1 MRNVMERQQWDN
13 VSAAGLSGA
22 RLQAERE
29 STHSGAFFL
38 ILAAVL
44 IVAANVFAFTSLT
57 SSEPTQAQNAAQ
69 QR

>member
-13 VSAAGLSGA
+13 VSATGLSGA

-29 STHSGAFFL
+29 SSHSGAFFL
-38 ILAAVL
+38 ILAAIL

-57 SSEPTQAQNAAQ
+57 SGEPTQAQASQ

>member
-22 RLQAERE
+22 RLRAERE
-29 STHSGAFFL
+29 STHSGGFFL
-38 ILAAVL
+38 LLAAIL
-44 IVAANVFAFTSLT
+44 IVAANVFAFTSLRSGDT
-57 SSEPTQAQNAAQ
+57 TAHATTQ

>member
-13 VSAAGLSGA
+13 VSATGLSGT

-29 STHSGAFFL
+29 ASHSGAFFL
-38 ILAAVL
+38 ILAAIL

-57 SSEPTQAQNAAQ
+57 ASEPTQAQATQ

>member
-13 VSAAGLSGA
+13 VSATGLSGA
-22 RLQAERE
+22 RLHAERE

-38 ILAAVL
+38 VLAAIL
-44 IVAANVFAFTSLT
+44 NVAANVIAFTSLT
-57 SSEPTQAQNAAQ
+57 SSDTTAQATSQ

>member
-13 VSAAGLSGA
+13 VSASGLGGA

-29 STHSGAFFL
+29 ATHSGAFFL
-38 ILAAVL
+38 VLAAIL

-57 SSEPTQAQNAAQ
+57 SSDTTAQATTQ